1 MTREEKMAIFELA
14 WKAEEAGDEQLAES
28 LYDLIPLAPRLGR
41 CLAESI
47 GYERAKELGANFDEV
62 DEAYGPNWHIGL

>member
-1 MTREEKMAIFELA
+1 MTREEKMAIIELA

-28 LYDLIPLAPRLGR
+28 LYDQIPLAPRLGR
-41 CLAESI
+41 CL
-47 GYERAKELGANFDEV
+47 RAKELGANFDEV